1 MPKLGNVRKFYLTTS
16 KTAAGPFTW
25 LKGEQNNGFNRSA
38 EAIEVSDK
46 SNDWAQF
53 ISGKKGATASVTVFT
68 DDKASEPQ
76 HEIISSLHNGQSIY
90 AFIGEL
96 SGDTGSKTPTEGD
109 MFEAIITGISDTND
123 YGSVSSRSIDL
134 TVTGEP
140 IHYPTITAE
149 A

>member
-1 MPKLGNVRKFYLTTS
+1 MAKLGNVRKFYLTTGM
-16 KTAAGPFTW
+16 TGGTFTW
-25 LKGEQNNGFNRSA
+25 LKGEQNNSFNRSA

-109 MFEAIITGISDTND
+109 MFEAIITGIGDTND
-123 YGSVSSRSIDL
+123 YGSVASRSIDL

-140 IHYPTITAE
+140 THYPTITKE
-149 A
+149 